1 MANERARQ
9 LRHSSTDVERR
20 LWAKLRNSQLD
31 GYKFRRQHPVG
42 NYVVDFACEQVGL
55 VVELDGGQHAEA
67 ASTDAHRTAYLNQ
80 RGFRVLRFWNNE
92 VTGNLEAV
100 LDVILAELR
109 KGPTH

>member
-1 MANERARQ
+1 MADERARQ
-9 LRHSSTDVERR
+9 LRRSSTDVERR

-42 NYVVDFACEQVGL
+42 NYVVDCACEQAGL

-67 ASTDAHRTAYLNQ
+67 VAADAHRTAYLNQ

-92 VTGNLEAV
+92 VTGNLEVV
-100 LDVILAELR
+100 LDAILAELR
-109 KGPTH
+109 RKF